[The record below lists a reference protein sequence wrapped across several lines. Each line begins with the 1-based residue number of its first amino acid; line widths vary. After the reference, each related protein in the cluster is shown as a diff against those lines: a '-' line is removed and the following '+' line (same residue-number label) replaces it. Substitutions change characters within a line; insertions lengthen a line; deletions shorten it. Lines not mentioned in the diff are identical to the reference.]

1 MNNTTSQ
8 SAITTDAIGK
18 LAAKMKNQPATVQ
31 TRLMWILIQMLAA
44 EVEQL
49 KAYRDA
55 DSMSLLHHAEL
66 LENSTID
73 NSALESK
80 LVAEIGNLARELG

>member
-1 MNNTTSQ
+1 
-8 SAITTDAIGK
+8 
-18 LAAKMKNQPATVQ
+18 MKNLELLKQNYGVRICLFVLAMM
-31 TRLMWILIQMLAA
+31 LSAQMLAA

-49 KAYRDA
+49 KAYRDV